1 MTKRSRNRK
10 KARFVLRIL
19 MMTVAAVIIG
29 TSVYSIN
36 ARTLL
41 GNALPMPFGIGTS
54 VVLSGSM
61 EPALSVNDLVV
72 VKKADIYEEGDVV
85 IYQERQSLIIHRI
98 VKIDGDSVITKGD
111 ANNTEDEPISLS
123 QIKGKLLFSIHAVG
137 SVIRIVKSGP
147 FAAVIIVG
155 IILLM
160 ALSRET
166 DAKEDLRDIEKI
178 EEEIRRLKSA
188 AVTDDGSKE

>member
-41 GNALPMPFGIGTS
+41 GNALPMPLGIGTS

-61 EPALSVNDLVV
+61 EPTLSVNDLVV

-147 FAAVIIVG
+147 FAAVIIVC

-160 ALSRET
+160 AMSRET

>member
-19 MMTVAAVIIG
+19 LMTVAAVIIG

-72 VKKADIYEEGDVV
+72 VKRADIYEEGDVV

-98 VKIDGDSVITKGD
+98 VRIDGDSVITKGD
-111 ANNTEDEPISLS
+111 ANNTEDEPIKFS

-155 IILLM
+155 IILLL